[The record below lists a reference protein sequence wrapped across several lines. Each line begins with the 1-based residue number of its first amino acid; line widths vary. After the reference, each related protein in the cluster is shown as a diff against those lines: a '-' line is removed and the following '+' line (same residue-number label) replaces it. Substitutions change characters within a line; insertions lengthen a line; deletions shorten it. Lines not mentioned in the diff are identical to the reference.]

1 MSGNV
6 ALAGM
11 MGVGK
16 TTIGRALAGRLG
28 RRLVDTDEEIVTW
41 TGQDIPAIFAER
53 GETGFRVLER
63 EVVRRLSELDD
74 LVIALGGG
82 VVLSDDN
89 VADLTLTGVIVG
101 LTAPLDV
108 LVERLEGFADR
119 PLLDGDL
126 PGRLEQLLGERADV
140 YAAASDVTID
150 AARSP
155 DDVVEDILVW
165 LRERPTVLTP
175 SEFEAILP

>member
-16 TTIGRALAGRLG
+16 TTVGSALAARLG
-28 RRLVDTDEEIVTW
+28 RRLVDTDEEIVRW
-41 TGQDIPAIFAER
+41 VGVDIPTIFAER
-53 GETGFRVLER
+53 GEPAFRDLER
-63 EVVRRLSELDD
+63 QVVRRLATLED
-74 LVIALGGG
+74 LVLSLGGG

-89 VADLTLTGVIVG
+89 VADLSLTGVIIQ
-101 LTAPLDV
+101 LTVPIEML
-108 LVERLEGFADR
+108 LGRLSGTADR
-119 PLLDGDL
+119 PLLEGDL
-126 PGRLEQLLGERADV
+126 EDRLEAVVAERAER
-140 YAAASDVTID
+140 YASVADVTID
-150 AARSP
+150 ASGP
-155 DDVVEDILVW
+155 PETVVADILGW

>member
-28 RRLVDTDEEIVTW
+28 RRLVDTDEEIVGW
-41 TGQDIPAIFAER
+41 VGMDIPTIFAQQ
-53 GETGFRVLER
+53 GEPEFRRLEQQ
-63 EVVRRLSELDD
+63 VVHRLSELND

-82 VVLSDDN
+82 VVLDDGN
-89 VADLTLTGVIVG
+89 VADLTLTGVIIE
-101 LTAPLDV
+101 LHAPVEV
-108 LVERLEGFADR
+108 LSERLAGTPGR
-119 PLLDGDL
+119 PLLS
-126 PGRLEQLLGERADV
+126 GELADSLSEVLADRADR
-140 YAAASDVTID
+140 YAAAADHRVD
-150 AARSP
+150 AARP
-155 DDVVEDILVW
+155 VDMVVEDIIAW

>member
-16 TTIGRALAGRLG
+16 TTVGRALAERLG
-28 RRLVDTDEEIVTW
+28 RRLVDTDDEIVGW
-41 TGQDIPAIFAER
+41 VGMDIPAIFAEH
-53 GETGFRVLER
+53 GEPEFRRLEQ

-82 VVLSDDN
+82 VVLDDRN
-89 VADLTLTGVIVG
+89 VADLTLTGVLIE
-101 LTAPLDV
+101 LFAPVEV
-108 LVERLEGFADR
+108 LAERLAGTTER

-126 PGRLEQLLGERADV
+126 AESLSEVLSERAER
-140 YAAASDVTID
+140 YAAVADHRVD
-150 AARSP
+150 AARP
-155 DDVVEDILVW
+155 PGEIVEDILVW